1 MQKSMNNLIN
11 INTSVGYLASM
22 QPLHH
27 TEHVNKVNTLDL
39 SFVSLN
45 FVDARVI
52 HTISSLY
59 CHIVDW
65 WDQFGDEISELK
77 AFVIRVLGLTCS
89 SLTCERNWSTFN
101 QVHTKRRNRLTTS
114 RMNTLVY
121 IMYNKKLKHKFLK
134 AQSRKEKDDPLIV
147 ENVSSDDEWVTNPND
162 EDDEETR
169 MIDLDE
175 AIDVEDAGGSS
186 QRPRKRRRSKASRKG
201 YCQNLIILL
210 II

>member
-1 MQKSMNNLIN
+1 MQNSMNNLMN
-11 INTSVGYLASM
+11 ISTSVGYLASK

-27 TEHVNKVNTLDL
+27 TKHVNQVNTLDL
-39 SFVSLN
+39 SFVSLL
-45 FVDARVI
+45 VDTRVI

-59 CHIVDW
+59 YHIVDW
-65 WDQFGDEISELK
+65 WDQFGDEVPELR
-77 AFVIRVLGLTCS
+77 AFAIRVLGLTCS
-89 SLTCERNWSTFN
+89 SSACECNWSTFN

-114 RMNTLVY
+114 RMNTLVD
-121 IMYNKKLKHKFLK
+121 IMYKKKLNYKFLK
-134 AQSRKEKDDPLIV
+134 AQSCKEEDDSLIV
-147 ENVSSDDEWVTNPND
+147 ENVSSDDEWVANPND

-201 YCQNLIILL
+201 YCQNLIILS